1 MRLIVTG
8 GGTGGHIYPG
18 VAVAREVT
26 RRDCESRVLF
36 VGAKRG
42 MEAAL
47 IPREGFDIETLNVT
61 AFKGKDP
68 LGRGAAIALLLAA
81 AGKAGKT
88 LSRFAPDVV
97 LGVGGYA
104 SAPVLLAAVLR
115 RTPIALAEQNV
126 APGMTNRLFGRFAR
140 KAFVTWPGSERFFPK
155 GVGMFTGNPVRP
167 EFFSVRR
174 AGRDGRMN
182 VFVTGG
188 SQGAGSINR
197 AMAGAVP
204 MLNEIAERVSVTLQ
218 TGPADLGMIKDAY
231 AAALFPWTAE
241 AFFHDMPQR
250 LADSDLVISRAG
262 AGAVAEILAVGRAA
276 VYVPYP
282 HAADNHQE
290 QNALAMVE
298 AGAAIMV
305 RDEELDGAVAARL
318 VSMFAG
324 DRERLEEMAGR
335 ARALAAPDAAER
347 IADELFDMAGEER
360 AA

>member
-26 RRDCESRVLF
+26 RRDGESRVLF

-61 AFKGKDP
+61 AVKGKGP
-68 LGRGAAIALLLAA
+68 LGKGAAIALLLAA
-81 AGKAGKT
+81 AGKAGRI
-88 LSRFAPDVV
+88 LSRFGPDAV

-104 SAPVLLAAVLR
+104 SAPVLLAAMLR

-126 APGMTNRLFGRFAR
+126 APGMANRLFGRFAR
-140 KAFVTWPGSERFFPK
+140 KAFITWPGSERFFPK

-167 EFFSVRR
+167 EFFSARR
-174 AGRDGRMN
+174 TRKDGRMN
-182 VFVTGG
+182 VLVTGG
-188 SQGAGSINR
+188 SQGARSINK
-197 AMAGAVP
+197 AMADAVP
-204 MLNEIAERVSVTLQ
+204 MLNEMADLISVTHQ
-218 TGPADLGMIKDAY
+218 TGPADLGMIKDAC
-231 AAALFPWTAE
+231 AAASFSWTAE

-250 LADSDLVISRAG
+250 LADADLVISRAG
-262 AGAVAEILAVGRAA
+262 AGAVAEVLAVGRAA
-276 VYVPYP
+276 IYVPYP

-290 QNALAMVE
+290 KNALAMVE

-318 VSMFAG
+318 VSMFARG
-324 DRERLEEMAGR
+324 RERLDEMGR
-335 ARALAAPDAAER
+335 KARALAAPDAAAR
-347 IADELFDMAGEER
+347 IAGELFDMAGKER
-360 AA
+360 SA